1 MAYIIKERHSK
12 FYYLCWTDKVD
23 GKTVWRRKSTGE
35 TDRDKAQEYLEMFVS
50 VREGRARRD
59 KLTDF
64 IREAGMKT
72 ISQEVELSN
81 LWEWYIAHCEV
92 SGAEKQQRDRHNALN
107 RFIAWLAAAHPE
119 YTRVQEISLRL
130 ASEYWQALADKGD
143 APSTR
148 NNNLSALNTI
158 WSSIQAPMELPINPW
173 AAIKRDNK
181 GSIPYQPFTS
191 DELEALRKASR
202 EYTSQNAEPGF
213 WPAAIEMGYYTGLR
227 LGDIA
232 TLTADELRTDDDFL
246 VLIPNKTRHWGDDR
260 VAVHS
265 LSLPWVRMLPPIME
279 ESADYIWPKA
289 AASYQTLHLS
299 EEFTAIAKAAGIQL
313 DREPE
318 EGERR
323 NKAVRLKTFHSLRH
337 TFATD
342 ALKAGMT
349 EGELRDQGNWSGTD
363 VIHDHYNHAKME
375 LAKKAARKV
384 ASLFRKNRI
393 NGNDAKKEETSS

>member
-1 MAYIIKERHSK
+1 MAFIRKQHGSK
-12 FYYLCWTDKVD
+12 FFYVCWTEKVD
-23 GKTVWRRKSTGE
+23 GKTVWKKKSTGE
-35 TDRDKAQEYLEMFVS
+35 MDREKAQEYLELFNE
-50 VREGRARRD
+50 VRSGRARRD
-59 KLTDF
+59 RLTEF
-64 IREAGMKT
+64 IREAGMGT
-72 ISQEVELSN
+72 ISQEVELSD
-81 LWEWYIAHCEV
+81 LWDWYTSHCEV
-92 SGAEKQQRDRHNALN
+92 SGAAKQQRDRHNALD
-107 RFIAWLAAAHPE
+107 RFIAWLRDKHPE

-130 ASEYWQALADKGD
+130 ASEYWQSLADKGD

-158 WSSIQAPMELPINPW
+158 WSFIQAPMELPTNPW
-173 AAIKRDNK
+173 AAIKRDRN
-181 GSIPYQPFTS
+181 GSIPYQPFTH
-191 DELEALRKASR
+191 DELEALRKAAR

-232 TLTADELRTDDDFL
+232 TLTSNELRTEDDFL

-265 LSLPWVRMLPPIME
+265 LSLPWVRMLPPILE
-279 ESADYIWPKA
+279 ESDAFIWPKA
-289 AASYQTLHLS
+289 ATSYQATKLS

-318 EGERR
+318 DGERR

-349 EGELRDQGNWSGTD
+349 ESDLRDQGNWSGTE

-384 ASLFRKNRI
+384 AVLF
-393 NGNDAKKEETSS
+393 KKSNKENKP